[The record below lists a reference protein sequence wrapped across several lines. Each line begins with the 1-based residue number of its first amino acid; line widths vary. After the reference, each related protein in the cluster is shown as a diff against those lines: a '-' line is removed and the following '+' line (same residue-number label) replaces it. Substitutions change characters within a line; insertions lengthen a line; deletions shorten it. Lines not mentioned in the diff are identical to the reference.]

1 MYPFRWLSYVSMN
14 SYVIL
19 KLKWLILYILQLV
32 FFLYYIFEIF
42 FSSYYTYCYLSLF
55 HCYLLFHCMDIPSFT
70 LSVTDDEHE
79 HFLKKKNRA
88 AMNITVLSS
97 VQC

>member
-55 HCYLLFHCMDIPSFT
+55 HCYLLFHCMDIP
-70 LSVTDDEHE
+70 
-79 HFLKKKNRA
+79 
-88 AMNITVLSS
+88 
-97 VQC
+97 